1 MIDDTW
7 EDENERSWHAT
18 VSDFIT
24 EITELEAERDA
35 LKGELAQE
43 EKEMEPAIP
52 HRPCQCC
59 KGVGGWMVAE
69 YESGG
74 ACVGQH
80 FDECANCKST
90 GTAPMSRREEVE
102 VELGKVWAYRSP
114 EEVPIHLNQIAR
126 TLADEVD
133 ERGAVITKL
142 LAMLE
147 PGVSPPKS
155 HTSCDCVECRCH
167 KINEERHARACEI
180 AGRKE

>member
-1 MIDDTW
+1 
-7 EDENERSWHAT
+7 
-18 VSDFIT
+18 
-24 EITELEAERDA
+24 
-35 LKGELAQE
+35 
-43 EKEMEPAIP
+43 MEPAIP

-102 VELGKVWAYRSP
+102 AKITLCANWGDLNRCRNLELA
-114 EEVPIHLNQIAR
+114 LR

-133 ERGAVITKL
+133 ALRAEKAERDAVITRL

-147 PGVSPPKS
+147 PGVAPPKS
-155 HTSCDCVECRCH
+155 HEACGCVECLRH
-167 KINEERHARACEI
+167 EINEGRYARACEI
-180 AGRKE
+180 AGRVR

>member
-1 MIDDTW
+1 
-7 EDENERSWHAT
+7 
-18 VSDFIT
+18 
-24 EITELEAERDA
+24 
-35 LKGELAQE
+35 
-43 EKEMEPAIP
+43 MEPAIP

-102 VELGKVWAYRSP
+102 ASIKWIMSAGISGGAITPNMRDL
-114 EEVPIHLNQIAR
+114 AR

-133 ERGAVITKL
+133 AERAVITKL
-142 LAMLE
+142 LAILE
-147 PGVSPPKS
+147 PGASPPKS
-155 HTSCDCVECRCH
+155 HTSCDCAECRRH
-167 KINEERHARACEI
+167 KLNEERYARACEI
-180 AGRKE
+180 AGRVK